1 MRLPLTAKLALS
13 GLAVSLLVACPK
25 DPGPGPGP
33 DPKPPPEQ
41 CRGAEV
47 RTAEELAKEKFVTVA
62 RPIPG
67 EFVVVLKEPAPGTQ
81 PVAPSVAARNLTA
94 RHGGSVFST
103 YEHALRGFASK
114 MTDEQAR
121 AMSNDEEVAYV
132 QQNQVVMAFQSQSD
146 APWGLDRLDQR
157 DLPLNKSYTYPG
169 NGKGVHAY
177 IIDTGIRISHSD
189 FGGRASV
196 GHDAMNDGKN
206 GIDCNG
212 HGTHVASTVGGN
224 TYGVAKNVKLYAV
237 RVLSCSGSG
246 STAGVIAGVDW
257 VTNNHQKPAVA
268 NMSLGGGADR
278 AMDDAV
284 RRSVAAGITYVLAA
298 GNDNADACG
307 SSPARTPEAITV
319 GATTNT
325 DARASFS
332 NFGQCVDVFGPGHQ
346 ITAAWLNSDTETKT
360 ISGTSMASPHVAG
373 VAALYLE
380 RRPEASPNEV
390 AKALMDGSTP
400 DKVGSPGLCSPNKL
414 AFTGF
419 MGSAAPTSAPG
430 TPK

>member
-1 MRLPLTAKLALS
+1 MRLSLASKLALS

-25 DPGPGPGP
+25 DPNP
-33 DPKPPPEQ
+33 DPGDPNNPQPCKS
-41 CRGAEV
+41 AEV
-47 RTAEELAKEKFVTVA
+47 RTAEQLAQEKFVTVA
-62 RPIPG
+62 KPIPG
-67 EFVVVLKEPAPGTQ
+67 EFVVVLKDPEPGTQ
-81 PVAPSVAARNLTA
+81 PVSPSVAAQSLTA
-94 RHGGSVFST
+94 RYGGSVFQT
-103 YEHALRGFASK
+103 YENALRGFASK

-121 AMSNDEEVAYV
+121 SMSNDEQVAYV
-132 QQNQVVMAFQSQSD
+132 QQNQVVNAIQTQAD

-157 DLPLNKSYTYPG
+157 DLPLNKAYNYPG
-169 NGKGVHAY
+169 QGKGVHAY

-224 TYGVAKNVKLYAV
+224 TYGVAKNAKLYAV

-246 STAGVIAGVDW
+246 STAGVVAGVDW
-257 VTNNHQKPAVA
+257 VTSNHQKPAVA

-284 RRSVAAGITYVLAA
+284 RRSVAAGVTYVLAA
-298 GNDNADACG
+298 GNDNANACG
-307 SSPARTPEAITV
+307 SSPAREPTAITV
-319 GATTNT
+319 GATTNS
-325 DARASFS
+325 DSRASFS
-332 NFGQCVDVFGPGHQ
+332 NFGECVDIFAPGHQ
-346 ITAAWLNSDTETKT
+346 ITAGWHTSDTDTKT

-373 VAALYLE
+373 VVALYLE
-380 RRPEASPNEV
+380 RNPNASPNDV
-390 AKALMDGSTP
+390 AKALTDNSTP
-400 DKVGSPGLCSPNKL
+400 DKVSSPGVCSPNKM

-419 MGSAAPTSAPG
+419 MGSAAPTM
-430 TPK
+430 K

>member
-1 MRLPLTAKLALS
+1 MRLSLASKLALS

-25 DPGPGPGP
+25 DPNP
-33 DPKPPPEQ
+33 DPGDPNNPCKS
-41 CRGAEV
+41 AEV
-47 RTAEELAKEKFVTVA
+47 RTAEQLAQEKFVTVA
-62 RPIPG
+62 KPIPG
-67 EFVVVLKEPAPGTQ
+67 EFVVVLKDPAPGTQ
-81 PVAPSVAARNLTA
+81 PASPAAVAQSLTA
-94 RHGGSVFST
+94 RYGGSVFST

-114 MTDEQAR
+114 MTEEQAR
-121 AMSNDEEVAYV
+121 AMSNDAEVAYV
-132 QQNQVVMAFQSQSD
+132 QQNQVVNAIQAQAD
-146 APWGLDRLDQR
+146 APWGLDRIDQR
-157 DLPLNKSYTYPG
+157 DLPLDKAYNYPG
-169 NGKGVHAY
+169 QGKGVNAY

-224 TYGVAKNVKLYAV
+224 TYGVAKNAKLYAV

-319 GATTNT
+319 GATTNS

-332 NFGQCVDVFGPGHQ
+332 NFGSCVDIFAPGHN
-346 ITAAWLNSDTETKT
+346 ITAGWYTSDTDTKT
-360 ISGTSMASPHVAG
+360 ISGTSMASPHTAG
-373 VAALYLE
+373 VVALYLE
-380 RRPEASPNEV
+380 RNPGASPNDV
-390 AKALMDGSTP
+390 AKALTDNSSPG
-400 DKVGSPGLCSPNKL
+400 KVGSPGVCSPNKL

-419 MGSAAPTSAPG
+419 IGSAEPTGAPG
-430 TPK
+430 TTK

>member
-1 MRLPLTAKLALS
+1 MRLSLTSKLALS

-25 DPGPGPGP
+25 DPNP
-33 DPKPPPEQ
+33 DPGDPNNPQP
-41 CRGAEV
+41 CRSAEV
-47 RTAEELAKEKFVTVA
+47 LTAEQLSKEKFVTVA

-67 EFVVVLKEPAPGTQ
+67 EFVVVLKDPAPGTQ
-81 PVAPSVAARNLTA
+81 PVAPSVVAQNLTA
-94 RHGGSVFST
+94 RYGGSVFST
-103 YEHALRGFASK
+103 YEFALRGFASK
-114 MTDEQAR
+114 MTDDQAR
-121 AMSNDEEVAYV
+121 AMSNDAEVAYV
-132 QQNQVVMAFQSQSD
+132 QQNQVVVAFQSQAN

-157 DLPLNKSYTYPG
+157 DLPLDKTYNYPG
-169 NGKGVHAY
+169 QGKGVHAY
-177 IIDTGIRISHSD
+177 IIDTGIRVSHSD

-196 GHDAMNDGKN
+196 GHDSINDGKN

-212 HGTHVASTVGGN
+212 HGTHVASTVGGSA
-224 TYGVAKNVKLYAV
+224 YGVAKNAKLYAV

-298 GNDNADACG
+298 GNDNANACG
-307 SSPARTPEAITV
+307 SSPARTAEAITV

-332 NFGQCVDVFGPGHQ
+332 NFGECVDIFGPGHQ
-346 ITAAWLNSDTETKT
+346 ITAAWYGNDTETKT

-373 VAALYLE
+373 VAALYLGNN
-380 RRPEASPNEV
+380 PNASPNDV
-390 AKALMDGSTP
+390 AKALTDNATP
-400 DKVGSPGLCSPNKL
+400 GKVGTPGLCSPNKL

-419 MGSAAPTSAPG
+419 MASGEPKPTS
-430 TPK
+430 TPQ